1 MDFKDGSRSR
11 DAETAIPYTSSDDS
25 LKPAIDTT
33 RRKLKPRHIQLI
45 GIGGWVFSLFEFPD
59 ASEGGDSL
67 RILWWLM
74 LGGGST
80 IGTALFVQ
88 IGGFTSI

>member
-1 MDFKDGSRSR
+1 MSSTGFEKPGSRQPSDMEKTTTTSPMDFKDRTPDQ

-45 GIGGWVFSLFEFPD
+45 GIGGWVFLLDFSDIPGKRD
-59 ASEGGDSL
+59 
-67 RILWWLM
+67 
-74 LGGGST
+74 
-80 IGTALFVQ
+80 
-88 IGGFTSI
+88 